1 MKLLIVDDE
10 KDALEGMEL
19 YFSTQ
24 GHEVLTAQGG
34 HEALALIRAC
44 KPDLMLLDL
53 KMKGTSGFE
62 VMEKARE
69 IVPSMT
75 IVVITGLNEDNVEA
89 ECRRLG
95 AARVLH
101 KPIKLS
107 DLDALLH
114 RSSTK

>member
-1 MKLLIVDDE
+1 MRLLIVEDE
-10 KDALEGMEL
+10 LDALEGMEL
-19 YFSTQ
+19 YFASR
-24 GHEVLTAQGG
+24 GHEVYTAPGG
-34 HEALALIRAC
+34 VEALALIKATQ
-44 KPDLMLLDL
+44 PDLMLLDL